1 MTAASVRVDRS
12 PHIIDLNADAGEG
25 FGAYAIGA
33 DADLLRSVTSLNV
46 ACGFHAGDPAV
57 IRHAIRSAAAA
68 GVSVGA
74 HPGFPDLQGFGRR
87 PMHVPPAELVAM
99 LIYQIGA
106 VAALAAAEGVRLRHV
121 KAHGALY
128 NMAAADAALAGAIAE
143 ATAAFEG
150 LWVFAPVHSAMAE
163 AAASRGIR
171 VAYEAFLD
179 RGYRGD
185 GTLVPRSEPGALVTD
200 PALVAKRAVEFAT
213 AGTVTAVDRT
223 RLALRPR
230 TLCVHSDTPGAGALA
245 AAARA
250 ALEAA
255 GVPVAAPEA

>member
-1 MTAASVRVDRS
+1 MTAPQPFRTV
-12 PHIIDLNADAGEG
+12 DLNADAGEG

-33 DADLLRSVTSLNV
+33 DDDLLRSVTSFNV
-46 ACGFHAGDPAV
+46 ACGFHAGDPVV
-57 IRHAIRSAAAA
+57 IRAAIRAAAAA
-68 GVSVGA
+68 GVAVGA

-87 PMHVPPAELVAM
+87 PMQIPHADLVAM

-106 VAALAAAEGVRLRHV
+106 VAGLAEAEGVRLRHV

-128 NMAAADAALAGAIAE
+128 NMAVSDAGCADAIAQ

-150 LWVFAPVHSAMAE
+150 LWLFAPVSSAMAA

-179 RGYRGD
+179 RGYRAD
-185 GTLVPRSEPGALVTD
+185 GTLVSRSEPEALVTD
-200 PALVAKRAVEFAT
+200 PALVGKRAVALAR
-213 AGTVTAVDRT
+213 AGTVTAIDGTLLV
-223 RLALRPR
+223 LRPR

-250 ALEAA
+250 ALESA
-255 GVPVAAPEA
+255 GIHVAAPEP

>member
-1 MTAASVRVDRS
+1 MNRS
-12 PHIIDLNADAGEG
+12 IDLNADGGEG

-46 ACGFHAGDPAV
+46 ACGFHGGDPVV
-57 IRHAIRSAAAA
+57 IRRTIRAAAAA

-87 PMHVPPAELVAM
+87 MMQIAPADLAAM

-128 NMAAADAALAGAIAE
+128 NMAVADGALAGAIAE
-143 ATAAFEG
+143 ATAAFG
-150 LWVFAPVHSAMAE
+150 SLWLFAPLDSAMAV
-163 AAASRGIR
+163 AALARSVP

-179 RGYRGD
+179 RGYRRD

-200 PALVAKRAVEFAT
+200 PGQAAARAVSLAVD
-213 AGTVTAVDRT
+213 GTVTTHDGS
-223 RLALRPR
+223 RLTLRPL
-230 TLCVHSDTPGAGALA
+230 TVCVHSDTPGAPALA
-245 AAARA
+245 AAART

-255 GVPVAAPEA
+255 GVRVGAPPEQA